1 MLELKDFQ
9 PFDYDNL
16 VRRGSTNDGG
26 YLLPSDVS
34 AQFLISL
41 GLGDDWK
48 FELDLIKYKQVGKF
62 IIFDHSVN
70 LLSLFKNLTQ
80 KKRKLISFIHRVII
94 LIRYFRDFTFFN
106 NSHIKKKVTKNG
118 SIENFSEISV
128 NEIFKEFVVDPK
140 STIIL
145 KIDIEGSEFDI
156 IEQVIEFSNQI
167 HVLVIEFHEIL
178 KKQENFKDSLDL
190 LKSKFSLI
198 HTHINNYG
206 EIDEFSI
213 PNVCEFTF
221 INRNIYRQNR
231 KVDRLPRVGL
241 DSPSTPGRPDPEI
254 IFVWELEAINVISFV
269 S

>member
-9 PFDYDNL
+9 PFNYDNL

-26 YLLPSDVS
+26 YLLPSDIS

-48 FELDLIKYKQVGKF
+48 FELDLIKNKQVNKF
-62 IIFDHSVN
+62 IVFDHSVT
-70 LLSLFKNLTQ
+70 LLNLFKILINR
-80 KKRKLISFIHRVII
+80 KRKIKAFIYRAVV
-94 LIRYFRDFTFFN
+94 LIRYCRDFTFLR
-106 NSHIKKKVTKNG
+106 NSHVKKKITKHG
-118 SIENFSEISV
+118 SIENFGEISLD
-128 NEIFKEFVVDPK
+128 EIFKEFIVDPK

-156 IEQVIEFSNQI
+156 IGQIIELSSQI
-167 HVLVIEFHEIL
+167 LVLIIEFHDIL
-178 KKQENFKDSLDL
+178 KQKNKFKDSLEL

-198 HTHINNYG
+198 HTHVNNYG

-221 INRNIYRQNR
+221 INHDIYRQNG
-231 KVDRLPRVGL
+231 KVSRLPRIGL
-241 DSPSTPGRPDPEI
+241 DSPSTPSRPDYEI
-254 IFVWELEAINVISFV
+254 VYD
-269 S
+269 

>member
-9 PFDYDNL
+9 PFNYDKL

-26 YLLPSDVS
+26 YLLPADIS
-34 AQFLISL
+34 AKFLISL

-48 FELDLIKYKQVGKF
+48 FELDLIKHKQVDKF
-62 IIFDHSVN
+62 IVFDHSVTLLN
-70 LLSLFKNLTQ
+70 LLRILMNR
-80 KKRKLISFIHRVII
+80 KRKIKAFIYRAIV
-94 LIRYFRDFTFFN
+94 LIRYFRDFTFLRK
-106 NSHIKKKVTKNG
+106 HHVKKKITKYG
-118 SIENFSEISV
+118 SIENSREINL

-156 IEQVIEFSNQI
+156 IEQVVGFSSQI
-167 HVLVIEFHEIL
+167 LVLIIEFHEIL
-178 KKQENFKDSLDL
+178 KQKDKFKTSLEL

-198 HTHINNYG
+198 HTHVNNYG

-221 INRNIYRQNR
+221 INHDMHRENG
-231 KVDRLPRVGL
+231 KVSRLPRKGL
-241 DSPSTPGRPDPEI
+241 DSPSTPGRPDREI
-254 IFVWELEAINVISFV
+254 IFA
-269 S
+269 

>member
-9 PFDYDNL
+9 PFNYDNL

-26 YLLPSDVS
+26 YLLPSDIT

-48 FELDLIKYKQVGKF
+48 FELDLTKHNQVSKF
-62 IIFDHSVN
+62 IVFDHSVTLLN
-70 LLSLFKNLTQ
+70 LLRMLINR
-80 KKRKLISFIHRVII
+80 KRKIKALIYRVIV
-94 LIRYFRDFTFFN
+94 LIRYLRDFTFLRKL
-106 NSHIKKKVTKNG
+106 HVKKKITKYG
-118 SIENFSEISV
+118 SIENSKNINL

-140 STIIL
+140 STVIL

-156 IEQVIEFSNQI
+156 IEQVIEFSSQTL
-167 HVLVIEFHEIL
+167 VLIIEFHEIL
-178 KKQENFKDSLDL
+178 KQKDKFKTSLEL

-198 HTHINNYG
+198 HTHVNNYG

-221 INRNIYRQNR
+221 INQNMYMENG
-231 KVDRLPRVGL
+231 KVSRLPRIGL
-241 DSPSTPGRPDPEI
+241 DSPSTPGCPDREI
-254 IFVWELEAINVISFV
+254 IFA
-269 S
+269 

>member
-9 PFDYDNL
+9 PFNYDNL

-48 FELDLIKYKQVGKF
+48 FELDLIKHKQVNKF
-62 IIFDHSVN
+62 IVFDHSVTLLN
-70 LLSLFKNLTQ
+70 LLSISINR
-80 KKRKLISFIHRVII
+80 KRKLKAFIYRAIV
-94 LIRYFRDFTFFN
+94 LIRYFKDFTFLRKQ
-106 NSHIKKKVTKNG
+106 HVKKKVTKYG
-118 SIENFSEISV
+118 SIKNSREINL

-145 KIDIEGSEFDI
+145 KIDIEGYEFDI
-156 IEQVIEFSNQI
+156 IEQVVEFSSQTL
-167 HVLVIEFHEIL
+167 VLIIEFHEIL
-178 KKQENFKDSLDL
+178 KQKDKFKTSLEL

-198 HTHINNYG
+198 HTHVNNYE

-221 INRNIYRQNR
+221 INRNIHRENG
-231 KVDRLPRVGL
+231 KVSRLPRVGL
-241 DSPSTPGRPDPEI
+241 DSPSNPGRLDREI
-254 IFVWELEAINVISFV
+254 IFT
-269 S
+269 

>member
-9 PFDYDNL
+9 PFNYDKL

-26 YLLPSDVS
+26 YLIPADIS
-34 AQFLISL
+34 AKFLISL

-48 FELDLIKYKQVGKF
+48 FELDLVKHKQVSKF
-62 IIFDHSVN
+62 IVFDHSVTLLN
-70 LLSLFKNLTQ
+70 LLRILLNR
-80 KKRKLISFIHRVII
+80 KKEIKAFIYRAII
-94 LIRYFRDFTFFN
+94 LIRYFRDFTLLRKK
-106 NSHIKKKVTKNG
+106 HVKKKITKYGN
-118 SIENFSEISV
+118 IENSSAINL

-156 IEQVIEFSNQI
+156 IEQVVEFSSQTL
-167 HVLVIEFHEIL
+167 VLIIEFHEIL
-178 KKQENFKDSLDL
+178 KQKDKFKTSLEL

-198 HTHINNYG
+198 HTHVNNYG

-221 INRNIYRQNR
+221 INHNIHRDQE
-231 KVDRLPRVGL
+231 KVSRLPRVGL
-241 DSPSTPGRPDPEI
+241 DSPSTPGRPDREI
-254 IFVWELEAINVISFV
+254 IFA
-269 S
+269 

>member
-1 MLELKDFQ
+1 MLELKHFQ
-9 PFDYDNL
+9 PFNYPNL

-48 FELDLIKYKQVGKF
+48 FELDLIKHKQVSKF
-62 IIFDHSVN
+62 IVFDHSVTFLN
-70 LLSLFKNLTQ
+70 LFKTLI
-80 KKRKLISFIHRVII
+80 KRKRRFKAFIYRLIV
-94 LIRYFRDFTFFN
+94 LIRYFRDFTFLTK
-106 NSHIKKKVTKNG
+106 SHVKKKVTKFG
-118 SIENFSEISV
+118 SIENFGEISL

-156 IEQVIEFSNQI
+156 IEQVLEFSSQTL
-167 HVLVIEFHEIL
+167 VLIIEFHEIL
-178 KKQENFKDSLDL
+178 KQKDKFKTSLEL
-190 LKSKFSLI
+190 LKSKFALI
-198 HTHINNYG
+198 HTHVNNYG

-221 INRNIYRQNR
+221 INHNIHRENE
-231 KVDRLPRVGL
+231 KVSRLPRVGL
-241 DSPSTPGRPDPEI
+241 DSPSTPGRPDPEV
-254 IFVWELEAINVISFV
+254 IFV
-269 S
+269 

>member
-9 PFDYDNL
+9 PFKYDNL
-16 VRRGSTNDGG
+16 VRRGSNNDGG
-26 YLLPSDVS
+26 YLLPSDIS

-48 FELDLIKYKQVGKF
+48 FELDLIKHKQVDKF
-62 IIFDHSVN
+62 IVFDHSVT
-70 LLSLFKNLTQ
+70 LLHLLKILINR
-80 KKRKLISFIHRVII
+80 KRKLKAFIYRAIV
-94 LIRYFRDFTFFN
+94 LIRYFRDFTFLRKQ
-106 NSHIKKKVTKNG
+106 HVKKKITKYG
-118 SIENFSEISV
+118 SIENFREINLSEV
-128 NEIFKEFVVDPK
+128 FKEFIVDPK

-145 KIDIEGSEFDI
+145 KIDIEGAEFDI

-167 HVLVIEFHEIL
+167 LVLVIEFHEIL
-178 KKQENFKDSLDL
+178 KKQEVFKNSLEL

-206 EIDEFSI
+206 EIDGYSI

-221 INRNIYRQNR
+221 INRSIYSENG

-241 DSPSTPGRPDPEI
+241 DSPSTTGHPDPEV
-254 IFVWELEAINVISFV
+254 IFV
-269 S
+269 

>member
-9 PFDYDNL
+9 PFNYDNL

-26 YLLPSDVS
+26 YLLPSDIS

-48 FELDLIKYKQVGKF
+48 FELDLTKHNQVSKF
-62 IIFDHSVN
+62 IVFDHSVTLLN
-70 LLSLFKNLTQ
+70 LLRTLLNRE
-80 KKRKLISFIHRVII
+80 RKIKAFIYRAIV
-94 LIRYFRDFTFFN
+94 LIRYFRDFTFLRKL
-106 NSHIKKKVTKNG
+106 HVKKKITKYG
-118 SIENFSEISV
+118 SIENSREINL

-156 IEQVIEFSNQI
+156 IEQVIEFSSQTL
-167 HVLVIEFHEIL
+167 VLIIEFHEIL
-178 KKQENFKDSLDL
+178 KQKDKFKTSLEL

-198 HTHINNYG
+198 HTHVNNYG

-221 INRNIYRQNR
+221 INQNMYRENG
-231 KVDRLPRVGL
+231 KVSRLPRVGL
-241 DSPSTPGRPDPEI
+241 DSPSTPGRPDREI
-254 IFVWELEAINVISFV
+254 IFA
-269 S
+269 